1 MSHLIPH
8 WVVNRVNQ
16 TRVGLIVTP
25 KKCIGMALILIK
37 YFLQAFPSP
46 LSSLFYSFTSLL
58 MQYIIP
64 SIIVAC
70 TYLKMYF
77 IFRESTKKL
86 TAPATSFKIL
96 RNAQRRK
103 RTNIILM
110 LISAVFFISWAPLN
124 ILTILIKT
132 ANPFTVSTQNY
143 TKKGLM
149 SCFPLAVWAPAVD
162 LVWCVPHG
170 WYEFCLHQSYPLWVP

>member
-25 KKCIGMALILIK
+25 KKSIGMALILIK

-86 TAPATSFKIL
+86 KTSNSAFKII
-96 RNAQRRK
+96 NAQRRK

-110 LISAVFFISWAPLN
+110 LFSAVFFISWAPLN